1 MAISKVQPMR
11 PAEIQLVD
19 LANQLETTTQSHT
32 RSIATLTEGLADEI
46 SERESADT
54 AIQSAIT
61 AETQARTQAVQTLTN
76 NLASETQART
86 QAVQTLTNNLAS
98 ETQARTQAVQGLQT
112 QIGDGFSETS
122 VTQSLSAT
130 NQQIL
135 GLTNDVDQIEATL
148 AGNVNVF
155 INRFRVGHTESFEI
169 AAGSAQAGS
178 VTFNTPYADTAQVCV
193 FLCCVDPG
201 EIFTNL
207 ECQLISAT
215 YSGFSYNIVNNDQTD
230 AHTVALGFVAAQVN

>member
-46 SERESADT
+46 SDRENADT
-54 AIQSAIT
+54 ALQDAIT

-76 NLASETQART
+76 NLASETQAR
-86 QAVQTLTNNLAS
+86 A
-98 ETQARTQAVQGLQT
+98 QAVQGLQT

-135 GLTNDVDQIEATL
+135 GLTNDVDLIEATL
-148 AGNVNVF
+148 AENVNVF

-169 AAGSAQAGS
+169 AAGNAQAGS

-230 AHTVALGFVAAQVN
+230 AHTVALGFVAVQVN

>member
-54 AIQSAIT
+54 VIQSAIT
-61 AETQARTQAVQTLTN
+61 A
-76 NLASETQART
+76 ETQART

-169 AAGSAQAGS
+169 AAGNAQAGS

-230 AHTVALGFVAAQVN
+230 AHTVALGFVAVQVN

>member
-1 MAISKVQPMR
+1 MAISKTQPMR

-19 LANQLETTTQSHT
+19 AVNNLLVS
-32 RSIATLTEGLADEI
+32 D
-46 SERESADT
+46 
-54 AIQSAIT
+54 
-61 AETQARTQAVQTLTN
+61 ETQTQEITTVVA
-76 NLASETQART
+76 LAQS
-86 QAVQTLTNNLAS
+86 
-98 ETQARTQAVQGLQT
+98 LQN

-122 VTQSLSAT
+122 VSQSLSAT
-130 NQQIL
+130 NRQIL

-155 INRFRVGHTESFEI
+155 INRFRVGHTGSFEI
-169 AAGSAQAGS
+169 AAGNAQAGS

-207 ECQLISAT
+207 ECRLISAT